1 MSLSDN
7 FKPNAKRIFRLVS
20 TLHGLPPSI
29 RVRVSTDKLAIL
41 ASSALLIKK
50 DSLICLKGFM
60 LIFFTYNM
68 FRIKFLPESSQ
79 NSIMVIYD
87 LL

>member
-50 DSLICLKGFM
+50 DSLICLKEFM
-60 LIFFTYNM
+60 LIFSPITCFV
-68 FRIKFLPESSQ
+68 LSSYP
-79 NSIMVIYD
+79 NRVKIR
-87 LL
+87 LW

>member
-41 ASSALLIKK
+41 ASSALLTKK
-50 DSLICLKGFM
+50 DSLICLKEFM
-60 LIFFTYNM
+60 LILLVLKQVCH
-68 FRIKFLPESSQ
+68 FRHQILFKE
-79 NSIMVIYD
+79 I
-87 LL
+87 